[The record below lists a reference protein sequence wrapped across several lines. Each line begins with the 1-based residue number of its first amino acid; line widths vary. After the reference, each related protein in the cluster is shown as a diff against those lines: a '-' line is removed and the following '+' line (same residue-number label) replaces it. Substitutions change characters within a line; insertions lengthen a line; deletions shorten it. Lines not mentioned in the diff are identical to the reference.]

1 MQPLAIFGVTGS
13 IGSSTIDLIRKHP
26 GKFKLV
32 GASARKSLASLK
44 EIAEEFKVPYLVVEK
59 EEVAERLA
67 SSLSYQACVELGDEG
82 LKRIAQ
88 LSEVKNLV
96 VGISGIKGLIP
107 AYYGLLAGKRVA
119 LANKES
125 LVVAGALLKRAA
137 QSGGGEI
144 IPVDSEHSALFQ
156 LFAGKRAEVEEVY
169 LTASG
174 GPFYFWSEKELSQVT
189 PEMAVKHP
197 NWKMGA
203 KISVDSAT
211 LMNKGFEV
219 IEAMELFE
227 FPVERIKVLVH
238 PQSIVHGLVR
248 LRDGCALAHMS
259 VPDMRLAI
267 LYALSYPERW
277 NIELS
282 PLDLTQIGKLEFF
295 SPDLKKFP
303 CLGLAY
309 EVAREGGLKPL
320 ILEAADEVVV
330 ELFLKGKLS
339 FLQIPYFLKRV
350 LDELELNGKVEA
362 LSVNEILKYHEEV
375 RTFTKELVKRELRL
389 KEV

>member
-1 MQPLAIFGVTGS
+1 MQSLVIFGATGS
-13 IGSSTIDLIRKHP
+13 IGSSALDLVRKYP
-26 GKFKLV
+26 DKFRIL
-32 GASARKSLASLK
+32 GISARKNIAPLK
-44 EIAEEFKVPYLVVEK
+44 EIAEEFKVPYLAVER
-59 EEVAERLA
+59 EEDAKRLA
-67 SSLSYQACVELGDEG
+67 SSLSYKACVESGEEG
-82 LKRIAQ
+82 LRRLAELEEAQ
-88 LSEVKNLV
+88 TLV

-125 LVVAGALLKRAA
+125 LVVAGSLLKKAA
-137 QSGGGEI
+137 KNGGGEI

-156 LFAGKRAEVEEVY
+156 LICGRKEEVEELY

-174 GPFYFWSEKELSQVT
+174 GPFYFCSEKELSRVT

-219 IEAMELFE
+219 IEAMELFN
-227 FPVERIKVLVH
+227 FPVDKIKVLVH
-238 PQSIVHGLVR
+238 PQSIVHGLVK
-248 LRDGCALAHMS
+248 LRDGSVLAHLS

-267 LYALSYPERW
+267 LYALTYPERYPL
-277 NIELS
+277 ELS
-282 PLDLTQIGKLEFF
+282 PLDLARIGKLEFF
-295 SPDLKKFP
+295 SPDTKKFP
-303 CLGLAY
+303 CLEIAY

-330 ELFLKGKLS
+330 EFFLQGKIR
-339 FLQIPYFLKRV
+339 FLQIPYFLKKVLEKLEFKERV
-350 LDELELNGKVEA
+350 ENLSISQILE
-362 LSVNEILKYHEEV
+362 YHREV
-375 RTFTKELVKRELRL
+375 RKFTEELICSQ
-389 KEV
+389 